1 MKYNKYLK
9 YIDKNIKNI
18 PSNSSILLSGGTGGL
33 GSSFLHYLVYLNLN
47 VILLVRNLDL
57 GNKIIEEVKKKF
69 NGSTS
74 KLELIYFDYLDLDS
88 INNALNIL
96 KSKHIDYFLNNSGIY
111 HQKIEF
117 IDKFE
122 KTYLVNFLRPVFFII
137 KLLKLNKNIIILNVG
152 SISYSF
158 TKFDINDIYLS
169 KARNKNKTKYYGLT
183 KYLLMSYSMYLN
195 LKGYDVRLVHPGIA
209 STNLFAKKNKA
220 YPKLFYIFITPLIK
234 LIFMNG
240 FKASLSYLLALNT
253 YKTSIKYNEWF
264 GPKYLFHSYGYP
276 TKYKLNKKISNIN
289 LINEIGSK
297 IDKILEEN
305 Y

>member
-18 PSNSSILLSGGTGGL
+18 PPNSTILLSGGTGGL

-47 VILLVRNLDL
+47 VMLLVRNLDL

-122 KTYLVNFLRPVFFII
+122 KTYLVNFLRPVFFIN
-137 KLLKLNKNIIILNVG
+137 KLLKLNKNIIVLNVG

-240 FKASLSYLLALNT
+240 FKASLSYLLVLNT
-253 YKTSIKYNEWF
+253 SKTSIKYNEWF

>member
-18 PSNSSILLSGGTGGL
+18 PPNSTILLSGGTGGL

-57 GNKIIEEVKKKF
+57 GNTIIEEVKKKF

-122 KTYLVNFLRPVFFII
+122 KTYLVNFLRPVFFIN
-137 KLLKLNKNIIILNVG
+137 KLLKLNKNIIVLNVG

-240 FKASLSYLLALNT
+240 FKASLSYLLVLNT
-253 YKTSIKYNEWF
+253 SKTSIKYNEWF

>member
-18 PSNSSILLSGGTGGL
+18 PSNSTILLSGGTGGL

-117 IDKFE
+117 INKFE
-122 KTYLVNFLRPVFFII
+122 KTYLVNFLRPVFFIN
-137 KLLKLNKNIIILNVG
+137 KLLNLNKNIIVLNVG

-240 FKASLSYLLALNT
+240 FKASLSYLLVLNT
-253 YKTSIKYNEWF
+253 SKTSIKYNEWF

-297 IDKILEEN
+297 IDKILKEN

>member
-18 PSNSSILLSGGTGGL
+18 PPNSTILLSGGTGGL

-122 KTYLVNFLRPVFFII
+122 KTYLVNFLRPVFFIN
-137 KLLKLNKNIIILNVG
+137 KLLKLNKNIIVLNVG

-253 YKTSIKYNEWF
+253 SKTSIKYNEWF

>member
-18 PSNSSILLSGGTGGL
+18 PANSTILLSGGTGGL

-57 GNKIIEEVKKKF
+57 GNKIIEEVNKKF

-122 KTYLVNFLRPVFFII
+122 KTYLVNFFRPVFFINR
-137 KLLKLNKNIIILNVG
+137 LLKLNKNIIVLNVG

-240 FKASLSYLLALNT
+240 FKASLSYLLILNT
-253 YKTSIKYNEWF
+253 SKTSIKYNEWF